1 MAPVSFER
9 SLKTTILM
17 ISPPPDF
24 GSSWRGAFKSCCGR
38 RCLIRHCRRV
48 GRKRGKRKSTA
59 TMAIGEVLEQLLCW
73 PKMDL
78 PHKQQ
83 PSLPMRMTLLVL
95 IKDWHVSMICSST
108 SSFLMPVSCWPLI

>member
-17 ISPPPDF
+17 ISPPPADF

-38 RCLIRHCRRV
+38 RRV

-59 TMAIGEVLEQLLCW
+59 TMAIGERKGWEKEEQSCDGGRLT
-73 PKMDL
+73 
-78 PHKQQ
+78 
-83 PSLPMRMTLLVL
+83 SRRIRR
-95 IKDWHVSMICSST
+95 IKRQ
-108 SSFLMPVSCWPLI
+108 

>member
-17 ISPPPDF
+17 ISPPPADF

-59 TMAIGEVLEQLLCW
+59 TMAIGERKGWEKEEQSCDGGRLT
-73 PKMDL
+73 
-78 PHKQQ
+78 
-83 PSLPMRMTLLVL
+83 SRRIRR
-95 IKDWHVSMICSST
+95 IKRQ
-108 SSFLMPVSCWPLI
+108 